1 MGATDVLPYPRRRSS
16 TQLESLNFR
25 LPGEVEGPSN
35 PYKNP
40 AQQMDRSVRDREQRC
55 CAYEKTKMSSLKQL
69 ICSQMSL
76 RSPPILLPLRVLPRH
91 AFSREQARSQSSE
104 CLFRTRS
111 QSMHR
116 IDASHRLQTRRA
128 SGQNERPH
136 EARRRFAS
144 ENEENTAQFIER
156 LRKDLI
162 AQVHHS
168 RGFEMPCTDF

>member
-40 AQQMDRSVRDREQRC
+40 AQQMDRSVRDREQ
-55 CAYEKTKMSSLKQL
+55 
-69 ICSQMSL
+69 SQMSL

-116 IDASHRLQTRRA
+116 IDAPHRLQTRRA